1 MISSGQT
8 AVGTPAVLTGSVF
21 VPVCLAA
28 AWKLAALTT
37 VDMVGMLGSVMLKVV
52 STGGWSGLVTD
63 RVQSQ
68 VSGHTG
74 RPVVRVKYSL
84 GTTTCRTWR
93 LRSVCDLTGSKS
105 VVALSCTFT
114 TEVRKKLSP

>member
-8 AVGTPAVLTGSVF
+8 TVGTPAVLTGSVL

-28 AWKLAALTT
+28 AWKLAAFTT
-37 VDMVGMLGSVMLKVV
+37 VDMVGMVGSVMLKVV
-52 STGGWSGLVTD
+52 NTGGWSGLVTE

-84 GTTTCRTWR
+84 GKTTCST
-93 LRSVCDLTGSKS
+93 
-105 VVALSCTFT
+105 
-114 TEVRKKLSP
+114 